1 MRRLLPML
9 PLAALLLPFAVG
21 VMLTTLQSLGIGVP
35 AGGAQGG
42 LSLYGWRTLLHGG
55 AADSLLYGVRV
66 AGLSA
71 AISVVLGM
79 VAAYGVWRLPRR
91 WQWAGLLPRVPL
103 ILPHIAVA
111 WLVVLVCARS
121 GVLSS
126 LSYALGMTAGQG
138 DFPALLYG
146 GDGWGMIIAYVWKE
160 TPFVML
166 LVVASLRRL
175 DPRLVEMG
183 RMLGGGRWR
192 TFRAVVLPH
201 VAPVLRVCLVILFLY
216 ALGAVEVPFVLGET
230 RPVMPGIA
238 AYNAFFHGDFAG
250 RPAAMAL
257 LSALFVFGVGVVA
270 LYAFLE
276 GRCLSG
282 LLTGR
287 VMGRAQDGRL
297 PSDPMQDGY
306 PSGRQRDWRHSG
318 DLLSSACR
326 WAAMRAASVP
336 DVRGRR
342 WFMGGQWPMARQVS
356 LSRRLLSAT
365 GAEGA
370 SVPAAGQGG
379 RMEPRAGGGTL
390 RTGHG
395 LPHSRFRSQESVRP
409 ALVTAALVVVFVLPL
424 LALVVQVAAPVWSWP
439 DLWPRDFSP
448 RTVLWLMDNGPV
460 VMRHLAWSVW
470 YALLT
475 TGLCLVV
482 CLLPARALAF
492 GLVPSGPLV
501 EGLLLSPALL
511 PAMGFALGLY
521 GVFVRSGLA
530 DTTVAVVLVLAVVSF
545 PYMLRALMVGWQT
558 VGPDYAR
565 CAANLGAGP
574 LRTLL
579 AVELP
584 LLLPAVVAGG
594 SVVFLVAFSDY
605 FLVYLVGG
613 GLVPSFTGFLFPV
626 LQSGDRSLAA
636 LLTLVFMAV
645 PVLLFVLVEGLTLY
659 FMHRRGM

>member
-21 VMLTTLQSLGIGVP
+21 VMLTALQSLGIGVP
-35 AGGAQGG
+35 GGGG
-42 LSLYGWRTLLHGG
+42 DYEGFSLPGWRSLLHGG
-55 AADSLLYGVRV
+55 TLESLRYGVRV

-71 AISVVLGM
+71 AISVVLGT
-79 VAAYGVWRLPRR
+79 VAAYGVWRLPCR

-111 WLVVLVCARS
+111 WLVVLVCGRS

-126 LSYALGMTAGQG
+126 LSHSLGMTSGQG
-138 DFPALLYG
+138 DFPALLYD

-201 VAPVLRVCLVILFLY
+201 VAPVLRVCLVMLFLY

-270 LYAFLE
+270 LYALLE
-276 GRCLSG
+276 RRAFSG
-282 LLTGR
+282 LVTAHNTSGCDMIGCNTADRECAGR
-287 VMGRAQDGRL
+287 K
-297 PSDPMQDGY
+297 
-306 PSGRQRDWRHSG
+306 PSGRVWAVLVQLPRLFVGFFATCHWYTRGYTRGYTGG
-318 DLLSSACR
+318 DI
-326 WAAMRAASVP
+326 
-336 DVRGRR
+336 
-342 WFMGGQWPMARQVS
+342 GGYI
-356 LSRRLLSAT
+356 
-365 GAEGA
+365 
-370 SVPAAGQGG
+370 GG
-379 RMEPRAGGGTL
+379 RIIPVLGGMGRLRAML
-390 RTGHG
+390 R
-395 LPHSRFRSQESVRP
+395 LPDGVRP
-409 ALVTAALVVVFVLPL
+409 PLFTAALMTVFVLPL
-424 LALVVQVAAPVWSWP
+424 LALIVQMAAPAWAWP
-439 DLWPRDFSP
+439 DLWPRGFSP
-448 RTVLWLMDNGPV
+448 RAFFWLADNGQV
-460 VMRHLAWSVW
+460 VARHLAWSVW

-475 TGLCLVV
+475 TGLCLAV

-492 GLVPSGPLV
+492 GHVPSGPLV
-501 EGLLLSPALL
+501 EGLLLAPALL

-530 DTTVAVVLVLAVVSF
+530 DTTVAVVFVLAVVSF

-574 LRTLL
+574 LRTLMT
-579 AVELP
+579 VELP
-584 LLLPAVVAGG
+584 LLLPAAVAGG

-636 LLTLVFMAV
+636 LLTFVFMAV
-645 PVLLFVLVEGLTLY
+645 PVLLFIAAEGLVLY

>member
-1 MRRLLPML
+1 ML

-21 VMLTTLQSLGIGVP
+21 VMLTALQSLGIGVP
-35 AGGAQGG
+35 AGSAQGG

-306 PSGRQRDWRHSG
+306 PSGRQQDWRHSG

-342 WFMGGQWPMARQVS
+342 WSMGGAVAHGPSGVVVEAVSVCNRGGGCFGSSGRAGREDGTPRQ
-356 LSRRLLSAT
+356 RRD
-365 GAEGA
+365 A
-370 SVPAAGQGG
+370 SHRTWAAPFPFPVAGKCA
-379 RMEPRAGGGTL
+379 PRAG
-390 RTGHG
+390 
-395 LPHSRFRSQESVRP
+395 HSRAGGRVRP
-409 ALVTAALVVVFVLPL
+409 APACPRGAGGGPGVVVARP
-424 LALVVQVAAPVWSWP
+424 VAP
-439 DLWPRDFSP
+439 
-448 RTVLWLMDNGPV
+448 
-460 VMRHLAWSVW
+460 
-470 YALLT
+470 
-475 TGLCLVV
+475 
-482 CLLPARALAF
+482 
-492 GLVPSGPLV
+492 
-501 EGLLLSPALL
+501 
-511 PAMGFALGLY
+511 
-521 GVFVRSGLA
+521 
-530 DTTVAVVLVLAVVSF
+530 
-545 PYMLRALMVGWQT
+545 
-558 VGPDYAR
+558 
-565 CAANLGAGP
+565 
-574 LRTLL
+574 
-579 AVELP
+579 
-584 LLLPAVVAGG
+584 
-594 SVVFLVAFSDY
+594 
-605 FLVYLVGG
+605 
-613 GLVPSFTGFLFPV
+613 
-626 LQSGDRSLAA
+626 
-636 LLTLVFMAV
+636 
-645 PVLLFVLVEGLTLY
+645 
-659 FMHRRGM
+659 